1 MAAALCTMMCYRQV
15 RRSMM
20 DHGGAAPARTGLPL
34 VDADATVSALF
45 GGADVSC
52 AVAANAGFCGFP
64 IIASVCPLSCSD
76 YVGVPENF
84 GEADDEAMLVDL
96 FANLYEPGVM
106 QGSFGVESCSSLAD
120 PEVEAY
126 VTINTN
132 GNVYIG
138 CDEPGIAIACPVT
151 CGTNFMCAGPPT
163 HPHSAA
169 CSLGAPHSRER
180 ARCGHDGA
188 RRSVRRPR
196 QL

>member
-1 MAAALCTMMCYRQV
+1 MMG
-15 RRSMM
+15 
-20 DHGGAAPARTGLPL
+20 HGGAAPARTGIPL

-45 GGADVSC
+45 GGEDVSC
-52 AVAANAGFCGFP
+52 AVAANSGFCGFP

-84 GEADDEAMLVDL
+84 GEADDEEMLVD
-96 FANLYEPGVM
+96 FFDNLYGPDVM
-106 QGSFGVESCSSLAD
+106 QSYFGVENCSSLAD

-132 GNVYIG
+132 GDVYIG

-151 CGTNFMCAGPPT
+151 CGTNFMCAAPPT

-169 CSLGAPHSRER
+169 CSHGAAHSKSARGADTRE
-180 ARCGHDGA
+180 AT
-188 RRSVRRPR
+188 RSVRREAASGC
-196 QL
+196 